1 VTFMANPEPRLNH
14 LYAVTGVA
22 PSPHD
27 ARFLQVVF
35 WVGLFGMLA
44 WMVWSLRKFLVE
56 HRGGSKQQPLRS
68 LEKSP
73 EQRYQHASEIKTE
86 METIA
91 RGPVERASQAMAPL
105 AQETPTAEK
114 STPEPAGPPQTIR
127 QFQTNDSTIAKD
139 GVTIADDAWLIDVRR
154 AQTIRLFEVPDPQ
167 AEQCQLTYRAKIKT
181 EGLAGRAYLE
191 MWCCLLGR
199 GEFFSKG
206 LHQTV
211 SGTTDWASFEI
222 PFFLKKGEKPD
233 LIKLNLVVEGIGK
246 VWLKDIE
253 LLKTPLGS

>member
-1 VTFMANPEPRLNH
+1 V
-14 LYAVTGVA
+14 
-22 PSPHD
+22 
-27 ARFLQVVF
+27 Q
-35 WVGLFGMLA
+35 
-44 WMVWSLRKFLVE
+44 K
-56 HRGGSKQQPLRS
+56 
-68 LEKSP
+68 
-73 EQRYQHASEIKTE
+73 
-86 METIA
+86 
-91 RGPVERASQAMAPL
+91 
-105 AQETPTAEK
+105 
-114 STPEPAGPPQTIR
+114 
-127 QFQTNDSTIAKD
+127 
-139 GVTIADDAWLIDVRR
+139 
-154 AQTIRLFEVPDPQ
+154 AQTIRLFEVRDPQ
-167 AEQCQLTYRAKIKT
+167 VEQCQLTYRAKIKT

-233 LIKLNLVVEGIGK
+233 LIKLNLVVEGMGK